1 LRTAWEILTAGPA
14 DAAHGV
20 LLLPGGAMAARSY
33 NRVMAEPA
41 LAGARLV
48 ATTLPGMAGAPITGD
63 ITIPALARHAADLAA
78 AHRCDVVVGFS
89 IGATIALEMVL
100 SASFSGPV
108 VLLGPSLTT
117 ADEDPF
123 FRAVVRTAQKLG
135 PWPMAALF
143 RLLPH
148 VAKSKDIPD
157 EHKQILL
164 TDIKSNRARDAV
176 RASAAYLDYIG
187 ADYEPAERLV
197 ASRIPAWVVHAE
209 KGDGGLTEAER
220 ATLAAAPLVTV
231 VTIPG
236 AVFFLPDEA
245 PRQIAEVTAAALR
258 QASRS

>member
-1 LRTAWEILTAGPA
+1 
-14 DAAHGV
+14 
-20 LLLPGGAMAARSY
+20 MAARSY

-63 ITIPALARHAADLAA
+63 ITSPALARHAADLAA

-123 FRAVVRTAQKLG
+123 LRAVVRTAQKLG

-148 VAKSKDIPD
+148 VAKSKDIPMS
-157 EHKQILL
+157 
-164 TDIKSNRARDAV
+164 TSRYCSPTSRAT
-176 RASAAYLDYIG
+176 
-187 ADYEPAERLV
+187 EPATRFGPVLHISTTSALTTNRQNGSWRP
-197 ASRIPAWVVHAE
+197 ASPHGWYTPR
-209 KGDGGLTEAER
+209 R
-220 ATLAAAPLVTV
+220 ATADSPTQNARPS
-231 VTIPG
+231 
-236 AVFFLPDEA
+236 LP
-245 PRQIAEVTAAALR
+245 PR
-258 QASRS
+258 S